1 MLQLLDES
9 LESFLRAE
17 VPLGREEV
25 DVAFEIPDPDWGSG
39 LTKPTVNLYLW
50 DVRRSASQNEA
61 GKVLGERN
69 GQKVWTDPLP
79 RIAFRYMITAW
90 ANEVR
95 DEHQLLGAV
104 LTALLPSATL
114 PTEHL
119 QGSLARLRPTPMMYI
134 SGHEASDLTD
144 FWSTMEGKLKPGLDL
159 MVTAT
164 VDAAVVKEAGPP
176 TEGFELRFGD
186 RQGSGDMA
194 STRTLTYGRV
204 LDPAGVGAVVLGP
217 RGSATVDPDG
227 TFRVQA
233 KPGDELIIE
242 MADAEKRVRVPD
254 SGGEVVVE

>member
-69 GQKVWTDPLP
+69 GKKVWTDPLP
-79 RIAFRYMITAW
+79 RIAFRYMVSAW

-95 DEHQLLGAV
+95 DEHQLLGAL
-104 LTALLPSATL
+104 LTALLPSSAL
-114 PTEHL
+114 PVEHL
-119 QGSLARLRPTPMMYI
+119 QGDLARLRPVPMMYI
-134 SGHEASDLTD
+134 SGHEARDLTD
-144 FWSTMEGKLKPGLDL
+144 FWSTMEGRLKPGLDL

-164 VDAAVVKEAGPP
+164 VDAALFREAGPP
-176 TEGFELRFGD
+176 TEGFELRFDD
-186 RQGSGDMA
+186 RQFSGA
-194 STRTLTYGRV
+194 LFSSRFIAHGRV
-204 LDPAGVGAVVLGP
+204 LNPAGVGAVVLGP
-217 RGSATVDPDG
+217 RGSTTVDENG

-242 MADAEKRVRVPD
+242 VEGTEKRVRVPD
-254 SGGEVVVE
+254 TGGEVVVE